1 MSLCLTG
8 RSGDEILG
16 IDAVVEDTFD
26 INDVGLDELG
36 VGEMFGIRD
45 SDGDM
50 GVFDEV
56 EGILVDGNEAMLT
69 DDDRSMYSDEL
80 CELEGDTDSER
91 YDLSAVLHVSELVDM
106 LAIEDR
112 VGMCD
117 AGDGIDDVTTNGND
131 AGCGI

>member
-1 MSLCLTG
+1 
-8 RSGDEILG
+8 
-16 IDAVVEDTFD
+16 
-26 INDVGLDELG
+26 
-36 VGEMFGIRD
+36 MFGIRG

-56 EGILVDGNEAMLT
+56 EGILVDGNDAMLT
-69 DDDRSMYSDEL
+69 DEDRSMQSDEL

-112 VGMCD
+112 VGICD